1 VGRVPGLDDNGP
13 GKSGGDASSPRPSR
27 LLLEHLLL
35 GDAHDASIIG
45 GLMLLY
51 VWFNHDPPKEPWKS
65 DILLL
70 LIWAMLTGFF
80 FYYQNQRVIQK
91 LQRKIGWLE
100 QMLKNVH
107 REAESMR
114 KASID
119 ESLQL
124 RVDILGD
131 EGGPHARV
139 KDRNQG
145 KTLGEIL

>member
-1 VGRVPGLDDNGP
+1 MEVGHPAPPD
-13 GKSGGDASSPRPSR
+13 
-27 LLLEHLLL
+27 L
-35 GDAHDASIIG
+35 GHVNW
-45 GLMLLY
+45 L
-51 VWFNHDPPKEPWKS
+51 
-65 DILLL
+65 
-70 LIWAMLTGFF
+70 F

-139 KDRNQG
+139 KDRNEG
-145 KTLGEIL
+145 KTLGEILQDALRVS